1 MILYNDIIKEENQH
15 LRQKSVNVEIPLN
28 KEDQETIELMNQYLT
43 NGYDDE
49 FEFKD
54 DIRAGVGISA
64 VQIDVLKKIFVIMAY
79 DEEGTFHHYGVIN
92 PKIISHSEQLAYLES
107 GEGCLSVDRKVEGL
121 IFRPKKVKAKCYLY
135 DFDTKETVETVLTLR
150 GYLAVVFQ
158 HEYDHLQG
166 ILFIDHINK
175 ENPFAIPE
183 NATPIKF
190 EE

>member
-1 MILYNDIIKEENQH
+1 MILYRDIIKEENKH
-15 LRQKSVNVEIPLN
+15 LRQKSINVEIPLT
-28 KEDQETIELMNQYLT
+28 KEDQETIELMNQYLI

-79 DEEGTFHHYGVIN
+79 DEEGVFHHYGVIN
-92 PKIISHSEQLAYLES
+92 PKIISHSEQLTYLES
-107 GEGCLSVDRKVEGL
+107 GEGCLSVDRKVEGF

-135 DFDTKETVETVLTLR
+135 DFETKDTVETVLTLR

-175 ENPFAIPE
+175 ENPFSIPE
-183 NATPIKF
+183 NATPVKF